1 MSTRRVQSSAIQPRT
16 LGAAPPPPTPP
27 WVRNPAWPALAAPTI
42 GEQKLVGLYAVF
54 PGDGVGNGGNF
65 FAVNCA
71 GDYTVN
77 FGDGTSVNTATGVQ
91 TNYEYNFADVDLY
104 DATVTLTDAGDL
116 VERTAHGYSNGMRV
130 QFYRIVTTT
139 GLTEAQSY
147 FVVNAT
153 ANNFQVAAT
162 EGGAALALTTNGSAS
177 LLPYKIA
184 SVTITP
190 QAGQNLTTVNLFVK
204 NPTTGLQGYS
214 AGWLDLVIAGSNI
227 ASLTI
232 GANATTIKFN
242 YLESVTIVEL
252 GAVTSFA
259 HLFNNFRKLQSVDL
273 NVPATVTDMSSM
285 FTFCFGLTTVPLFN
299 TASVTNM
306 QSMFNTCVAL
316 TTVPL
321 FNTAA
326 VTNMQSM
333 FEACSV
339 LTTVPLFNTASVTN
353 MQSMFVSCA
362 TLTTVPLFNTAAVT
376 NMQSMF
382 QACTA
387 LRAVP
392 LFNTAAV
399 TNMQSMFASCVNLT
413 TVPLLNT
420 ASVSIMQNM
429 FFSCNA
435 LVNVLP
441 FNTAAVT
448 NMLGMFFSCSAL
460 TTVPLFNTAAV
471 TNMQNMFSG
480 CRALTTVPLFN
491 TAAVINMS
499 GMFASCTALTTVPL
513 FNTAAVTTM
522 LSLFN
527 GSSGLLTVP
536 LFNTAAVTNMT
547 SMFNGCGTLT
557 TLPLFNTAAVTTMN
571 QMLNGC
577 SNLTAV
583 PALVTTAVTSSA
595 NFSNMFLSCNSLARI
610 QAKDF
615 RFTFS
620 VAACKLSATALG
632 EIFTNLPTV
641 ASSQTITIT
650 NNYGIGTSVT
660 ARSTTRVAQSTVSTL
675 ADTTSLANGM
685 LVIGTGTGIST
696 GITVVSDV
704 SADTLTLITHGLPD
718 GTPVAFSSLGTTT
731 GVSLWTIYYVVSTAA
746 DTFQVAT
753 TIGGA
758 AIDLTGTGGNMV
770 VRYANYITNIVTNTS
785 ITTSTPMAT
794 TGTGNLDYRTINTAP
809 AMLKNWAITY

>member
-16 LGAAPPPPTPP
+16 LGVVPPPAPP
-27 WVRNPAWPALAAPTI
+27 WVRNPAWPTLTAPTI
-42 GEQKLVGLYAVF
+42 GEQKLVGLHAVW

-71 GDYTVN
+71 GDYTVD

-139 GLTEAQSY
+139 GLTEAQFY

-184 SVTITP
+184 TVTITP

-204 NPTTGLQGYS
+204 EPTTGLQSYS
-214 AGWLDLVIAGSNI
+214 TGWLDLAIAGSNI
-227 ASLTI
+227 TSLTI
-232 GANATTIKFN
+232 GSSLTTVRHN
-242 YLESVTIVEL
+242 YLESANIVEL
-252 GAVTSFA
+252 GAITSLA
-259 HLFNNFRKLQSVDL
+259 SLFRSCIKLGNARL
-273 NVPATVTDMSSM
+273 NIPATVTSINGVFIGCNSLTTVLLLNTAAVTDMANLFFGCRSLVTVPLFDTTAVTDMTSM
-285 FTFCFGLTTVPLFN
+285 FNGCVVLTSVPLFN
-299 TASVTNM
+299 TASVITM
-306 QSMFNTCVAL
+306 TGMFSACRL
-316 TTVPL
+316 LPSVPL

-326 VTNMQSM
+326 VTSMSSM
-333 FEACSV
+333 FSNCQSL
-339 LTTVPLFNTASVTN
+339 LTAPLFNTAAVIN
-353 MQSMFVSCA
+353 MSGMFDNA
-362 TLTTVPLFNTAAVT
+362 NNLQTVPLFNTAALT
-376 NMQSMF
+376 NASTMF
-382 QACTA
+382 NNC
-387 LRAVP
+387 
-392 LFNTAAV
+392 
-399 TNMQSMFASCVNLT
+399 
-413 TVPLLNT
+413 LL
-420 ASVSIMQNM
+420 
-429 FFSCNA
+429 
-435 LVNVLP
+435 LK
-441 FNTAAVT
+441 
-448 NMLGMFFSCSAL
+448 
-460 TTVPLFNTAAV
+460 TVPLFNTAAL
-471 TNMQNMFSG
+471 TNMQSMFANCGS
-480 CRALTTVPLFN
+480 LTTVPLFN
-491 TAAVINMS
+491 TAAVINMQ
-499 GMFASCTALTTVPL
+499 GVFGSCSSLTTVPL
-513 FNTAAVTTM
+513 FNTAAVTTTAAM
-522 LSLFN
+522 FN
-527 GSSGLLTVP
+527 ACILLTTVP
-536 LFNTAAVTNMT
+536 LFNTATVTNFA
-547 SMFNGCGTLT
+547 SMFGNCTSLST
-557 TLPLFNTAAVTTMN
+557 VPLFNSAAVTSMN
-571 QMLNGC
+571 SMFGNCVSLA
-577 SNLTAV
+577 TV

-595 NFSNMFLSCNSLARI
+595 NFSNTFIGCNSLARI

-641 ASSQTITIT
+641 ATAQTITIT

-731 GVSLWTIYYVVSTAA
+731 GVSLWTIYYVVSSAA
-746 DTFQVAT
+746 NTFQVAT
-753 TIGGA
+753 TVGGA
-758 AIDLTGTGGNMV
+758 VIDLTGTGGNMV
-770 VRYANYITNIVTNTS
+770 VRYANYITNIVANTS